1 MPCGLILIRKAFY
14 SFFDQLQST
23 DVRINYQGIIRIIY
37 NKSMNGNCQFR
48 INGDRFEL
56 RAVM

>member
-1 MPCGLILIRKAFY
+1 MVDGMPVTRHAGHGFGA
-14 SFFDQLQST
+14 
-23 DVRINYQGIIRIIY
+23 
-37 NKSMNGNCQFR
+37 KSIKLAVERMNGNCQFR